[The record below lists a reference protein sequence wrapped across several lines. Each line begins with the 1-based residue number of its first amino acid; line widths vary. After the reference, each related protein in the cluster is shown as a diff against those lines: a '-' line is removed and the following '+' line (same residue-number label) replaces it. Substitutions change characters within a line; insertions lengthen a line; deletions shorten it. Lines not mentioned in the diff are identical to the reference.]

1 MGFGAFF
8 TPPASGVFCFQDMT
22 GRPTTYTPEL
32 GDRICLALAEGKT
45 LRKIAE
51 MDDMPAVSTILLW
64 VVKGFRGDETY
75 KAFSEQYALAREAQS
90 EMFMDEVVEIAD
102 DGSEDFREFG
112 DEGDGKTVV
121 NHEHISRS
129 KVRIE
134 TRFKVAE
141 KFAAKR
147 YGPRADTSVNVNLNG
162 VPLPEQDKA
171 LLDEYV
177 GEKAK

>member
-1 MGFGAFF
+1 
-8 TPPASGVFCFQDMT
+8 MT
-22 GRPTTYTPEL
+22 GRPTSFSPEL
-32 GDRICLALAEGKT
+32 GDAICLHLAEGKT

-51 MDDMPAVSTILLW
+51 MDGMPAVSSILLW
-64 VVKGFRGDETY
+64 VVKGFRGDEAY

-102 DGSEDFREFG
+102 DDSEDYREL
-112 DEGDGKTVV
+112 GDGDCPRIVV

-134 TRFKVAE
+134 TRLKVAE

-147 YGPRADTSVNVNLNG
+147 YGPKADTNVNVNVNG
-162 VPLPEQDKA
+162 LPLPEQDKA
-171 LLDEYV
+171 MLDEYTK
-177 GEKAK
+177 GQ

>member
-1 MGFGAFF
+1 MKPEN
-8 TPPASGVFCFQDMT
+8 TNMT
-22 GRPTTYTPEL
+22 GRPTTFTAEL
-32 GDRICLALAEGKT
+32 GDLICLRLAEGKP

-51 MDDMPAVSTILLW
+51 MDGMPVVSTILLW
-64 VVKGFRGDETY
+64 VVKGFRGDDVY
-75 KAFSEQYALAREAQS
+75 RAFSEQYSLAREAQS

-102 DGSEDFREFG
+102 DSSEDIVEIS
-112 DEGDGKTVV
+112 DGDGAKTIV

-141 KFAAKR
+141 KFSAKR
-147 YGPRADTSVNVNLNG
+147 YGPRADTNVSVNVNG

-171 LLDEYV
+171 LLDEY
-177 GEKAK
+177 AKGR